1 LALEIKETLSISKR
15 GGALSDL
22 NIDSI
27 DYRRRGGMRLEGIL
41 DISIS

>member
-1 LALEIKETLSISKR
+1 MKETLSISKR

-27 DYRRRGGMRLEGIL
+27 DYRRRGGVVP
-41 DISIS
+41 